1 MKKTLEISAT
11 DVFEYVKCPAFFKQY
26 INSGKLLSECYDP
39 YYHSVIFQ
47 YGKDFE
53 AKEVKKLPLLEN
65 TQSLAD
71 AIRDETI
78 SAIRINPKMIIK
90 REIKHSF
97 KKFKKFKIYVIGI
110 PDLIIRYE
118 HTKKCIPLDFK
129 TSLSYLNSIRFQ
141 LFHYCYILKQFD
153 TEIPYL
159 GVIESAKFKTRL
171 LNLKIL
177 ERDWYWIIYQIT
189 LIKSGK
195 SSERKLQREDLV
207 WTKDCINCFFYST
220 CEPIVRSD
228 VRIRDLPGVKDSRN
242 EVIKNLG
249 INNIDE
255 LAKIEPNI
263 MWKKI
268 QAYPE
273 GKVKFGS
280 EFTVRQ
286 IIGTARALLE
296 NSVIKLS
303 KSLKL
308 LDIKENDV
316 FFDCEYISKTKEIF
330 SISAGVAKK
339 DGTIS
344 LKNWFANT
352 FNECDK
358 IVKIFYEYLV
368 SEGIERAIGWSIN
381 SADLPMLKEYDPLPS
396 GIDYR
401 DLFLDIKQNLALPV
415 LSYRLKPVSK
425 YIFGAQFEDQIKSGF
440 YAPHYYNQFL
450 ETGNLEYKEAIIE
463 YNNKDVI
470 QTYEIAN
477 WYDELCKD
485 IIPNIDIL

>member
-1 MKKTLEISAT
+1 MKTLEISAT

-26 INSGKLLSECYDP
+26 IISGKLLSECYDP

-53 AKEVKKLPLLEN
+53 TKEVKKLPLLEY

-71 AIRDETI
+71 TLRDETI
-78 SAIRINPKMIIK
+78 SVIRISPKMILK
-90 REIKHSF
+90 REITQSF
-97 KKFKKFKIYVIGI
+97 KNFKIYAIGI

-118 HTKKCIPLDFK
+118 PTKKWIPLDFK
-129 TSLSYLNSIRFQ
+129 TSLTYLNSIRFQ

-153 TEIPYL
+153 EDIPYI
-159 GVIESAKFKTRL
+159 GKIESAKFKTCL
-171 LNLKIL
+171 LNLNLLK
-177 ERDWYWIIYQIT
+177 RDWDWIIYQIIS
-189 LIKSGK
+189 IKGGK
-195 SSERKLQREDLV
+195 SSKRKLQRDDLR
-207 WTKDCINCFFYST
+207 WTKDCRNCFFYST

-228 VRIRDLPGVKDSRN
+228 VRIRNLPDVGDSRT

-263 MWKKI
+263 IWKRI

-273 GKVKFGS
+273 GKQKFGN

-286 IIGTARALLE
+286 IIGTARALIE
-296 NSVIKLS
+296 KKIIKLS
-303 KSLKL
+303 QTLKL
-308 LDIKENDV
+308 LNIKKNDV
-316 FFDCEYISKTKEIF
+316 FFDCEYISKTKDIF
-330 SISAGVAKK
+330 SISTGIVKK

-344 LKNWFANT
+344 LMNWFANT
-352 FNECDK
+352 FNDCDK
-358 IVKIFYEYLV
+358 IVKSFYEYLV
-368 SEGIERAIGWSIN
+368 SEGIERAIGWSID
-381 SADLPMLKEYDPLPS
+381 SADLPMLKEYAPLPS

-425 YIFGAQFEDQIKSGF
+425 YIFGVQFEDQIKSGF

-450 ETGNLEYKEAIIE
+450 ETGNPEYKEAIIE

-477 WYDELCKD
+477 WYDNLCKD
-485 IIPNIDIL
+485 INLNNSN